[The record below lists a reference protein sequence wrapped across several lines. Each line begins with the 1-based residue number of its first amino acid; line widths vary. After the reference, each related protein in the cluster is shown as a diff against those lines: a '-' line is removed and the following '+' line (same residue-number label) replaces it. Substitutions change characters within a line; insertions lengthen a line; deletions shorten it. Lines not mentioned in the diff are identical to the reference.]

1 MVGTKDKIIL
11 QIDILDVLDRNYD
24 RKYEDLQ
31 ERLDAVYDK
40 ISDAEDLVYEVE
52 EKLSNIQK
60 DKITGDN
67 IYNYLLMFDSIYDVL
82 SDMEKKQF
90 YNTLLSEV
98 QIFEEEQDKGQIIK
112 SIGFQFPVFYDGKFT
127 KQIIRDKEKTVETVC
142 LLEFLQGVN
151 WNSEHDKK
159 RKVDIKVTCIENG
172 VTQVRLVEKIL
183 L

>member
-1 MVGTKDKIIL
+1 
-11 QIDILDVLDRNYD
+11 
-24 RKYEDLQ
+24 
-31 ERLDAVYDK
+31 
-40 ISDAEDLVYEVE
+40 
-52 EKLSNIQK
+52 
-60 DKITGDN
+60 
-67 IYNYLLMFDSIYDVL
+67 MFDSIYDVL